1 MTDQTDSPQPA
12 GVLVLG
18 MHRSGTSAL
27 TGALDLLG
35 IPAAGDLLPAE
46 SYNEKGIFE
55 NRAVNLFHNRL
66 LEALGSRW
74 DDPMPVSNAFLATQG
89 GERFVDELAGIIR
102 VELLAQSPIFTVK
115 DPRMSRFVPLWRAAL
130 DRAGARPLAV
140 LPFRHPLEVVGSLA
154 RRDRFPR
161 AKSLLLWLDHTL
173 AAERETRGMRRSLVT
188 YDGLLADWRGTVDRI
203 AGDLDIRYPV
213 ERSRAESRLDSFLTN
228 ELRHHAAP
236 PAIGKATRLDQ
247 LTGESWDAILR
258 LVGDP
263 EDADALAR
271 LDAVRGEIGTA
282 TGILTPYVAWEFRE
296 LAAKTWDAERLAFQ
310 LEAEQRSREENDRMR
325 LEAEERSREESHR
338 IQLDRERQMRSAHND
353 DRRALALA
361 ERRLE
366 RTEND
371 LRAAIGETDRLRPSV
386 HMAELLRHEI
396 ENLHREVHRR
406 DIALAALQNS
416 TSWRALQPLRAFGAY
431 VPPGARTALRRSAK
445 AAWWLATPWRMPARR
460 RVIEALE
467 RQRQE
472 ALVAAP
478 SQPAMAP
485 PPPPEPP
492 RIVRE
497 PSLLP
502 ERPPLRVFEA
512 PLDRPRLSMVT
523 DSINSGS
530 LFGGVA
536 TALIFCALAAR
547 ATGRTL
553 RIVTRMQAPHAA
565 NVATIL
571 AEHDIPFD
579 DNVQFAFCNQYD
591 PDSAVDAGADEIFV
605 TTSWWTTHAT
615 RKSIPAE
622 RILYLLQEDERMFYP
637 LGDEHLLA
645 GETMGDPAVR
655 KIVNTELL
663 FKHLEATGIV
673 GDRDAFFEPAF
684 PERIYH
690 PEPAPDAE
698 RKRFFFYARPGHARN
713 LFERGVAV
721 IDRAIEEN
729 ILDPDEWDIHFV
741 GRSLRPM
748 QLARSVEPVLIQDL
762 AWGDYAA
769 FVRGVDLGLSLMDTP
784 HPSYPPLD
792 IAASGGVVVTN
803 RCGIKTDLSRYSDA
817 ILCADVSVDALV
829 KALRD
834 GVTLAGDRSARAS
847 AHARAGLARSW
858 SKSFAGPM
866 STLFRDGTLVR

>member
-1 MTDQTDSPQPA
+1 MTDQTASPQA
-12 GVLVLG
+12 SGVLVLG

-74 DDPMPVSNAFLATQG
+74 DDPMPVSNGFLETQA
-89 GERFVDELAGIIR
+89 GERFVEELAGIIR
-102 VELLAQSPIFTVK
+102 TELLAQSAIFTVK

-130 DRAGARPLAV
+130 NRAGARPLAV

-154 RRDRFPR
+154 RRDGFAR

-173 AAERETRGMRRSLVT
+173 GAERETREMRRSLVT

-213 ERSRAESRLDSFLTN
+213 ERARAEARLDAFLTG

-236 PAIGKATRLDQ
+236 PAIGEATRLDQ
-247 LTGESWDAILR
+247 LTAISWRAILR
-258 LVGDP
+258 LVADP
-263 EDADALAR
+263 QDAGALSE
-271 LDAVRGEIGTA
+271 LDAVRGELGATTA
-282 TGILTPYVAWEFRE
+282 VLSPYVAWEFRE
-296 LAAKTWDAERLAFQ
+296 LAAKSWDAEKLAFQ
-310 LEAEQRSREENDRMR
+310 LDAEKRSREDGD
-325 LEAEERSREESHR
+325 R
-338 IQLDRERQMRSAHND
+338 IQLERERQMRSAHND

-366 RTEND
+366 RVE
-371 LRAAIGETDRLRPSV
+371 GELHGAMAEADRLRPSV
-386 HMAELLRHEI
+386 HMAEMLRHEI
-396 ENLHREVHRR
+396 ESLHREVHRR
-406 DIALAALQNS
+406 DVAMAALRAS

-445 AAWWLATPWRMPARR
+445 AAWWLVTPWRMPARR

-467 RQRQE
+467 QQRQE
-472 ALVAAP
+472 ALVAP
-478 SQPAMAP
+478 PQPALAP
-485 PPPPEPP
+485 PAPPQPP
-492 RIVRE
+492 RVVRE

-547 ATGRTL
+547 ETGRTL

-565 NVATIL
+565 NVGTIL
-571 AEHDIPFD
+571 AEHDIRFD
-579 DNVQFAFCNQYD
+579 GDVQFAFCDQND
-591 PDSAVDAGADEIFV
+591 PDAAIDAGADEIFV

-615 RKSIPAE
+615 RKAIPAE

-663 FKHLEATGIV
+663 FRHLETTGIV
-673 GDRDAFFEPAF
+673 GERDVFFEPAF
-684 PERIYH
+684 PARIYH
-690 PEPAPDAE
+690 PEPAEDAP
-698 RKRFFFYARPGHARN
+698 RRRFFFYARPGHARN

-729 ILDPDEWDIHFV
+729 VLDPDRWDIHFV
-741 GRSLRPM
+741 GRGLRPM
-748 QLARSVEPVLIQDL
+748 QLARSVEPILVQDL

-803 RCGIKTDLSRYSDA
+803 RCGLKTDLSRYSEA

-829 KALRD
+829 ETLRR
-834 GVTLAGDRSARAS
+834 GVSLAEDRDARAK
-847 AHARAGLARSW
+847 AHAQAGLARSW
-858 SKSFAGPM
+858 AESFAGPM
-866 STLFRDGTLVR
+866 ATLFRDGALVR